1 MLVRFNMKELV
12 DDLMAEGYTRASAV
26 LKTKRENNKRQKI
39 AKSLAKIIHKND
51 ERMELLNTVP
61 KMFT

>member
-1 MLVRFNMKELV
+1 MVRFNMKELV
-12 DDLMAEGYTRASAV
+12 DDLMAEGYTRASAI
-26 LKTKRENNKRQKI
+26 LKTRKENIRRQKI
-39 AKSLAKIIHKND
+39 AKSLAKIVRKND

>member
-1 MLVRFNMKELV
+1 MVRFNMQELI
-12 DDLMAEGYTRASAV
+12 DDLMAEGYTRASAI
-26 LKTKRENNKRQKI
+26 LKTRKENIRRQKI
-39 AKSLAKIIHKND
+39 AKSLAKIVRKND